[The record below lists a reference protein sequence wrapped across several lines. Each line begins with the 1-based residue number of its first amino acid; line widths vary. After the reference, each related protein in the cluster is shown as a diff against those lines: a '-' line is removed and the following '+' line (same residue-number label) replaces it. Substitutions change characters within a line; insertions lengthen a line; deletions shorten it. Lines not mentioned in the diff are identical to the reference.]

1 MERNINIVI
10 ADDNQNFLDCMEKI
24 LENVDEFKILGKA
37 KDGEQAISLV
47 KELKPDVFITDID
60 MPKYNGIDV
69 IKRVKEYS
77 VNIPNIYV
85 VSGGINEKERM
96 EVVRLG
102 VRKIFN
108 KPIDPK
114 LIIEEIKNGY
124 VSQEYVMMRNMYK
137 IEDNN
142 ITDRNN
148 TYAIP
153 EETNSNVKKGNVIG
167 KIIIPEID
175 MKSPIIKE
183 TTTEY
188 LKIAPTKYCGPD
200 VNEIRKFSYSRA

>member
-142 ITDRNN
+142 IVTRIMNK
-148 TYAIP
+148 IL
-153 EETNSNVKKGNVIG
+153 KK
-167 KIIIPEID
+167 
-175 MKSPIIKE
+175 
-183 TTTEY
+183 
-188 LKIAPTKYCGPD
+188 
-200 VNEIRKFSYSRA
+200 

>member
-24 LENVDEFKILGKA
+24 LENVAEFKILGKA

-69 IKRVKEYS
+69 IKIVKEYS

-142 ITDRNN
+142 IVTRIMNK
-148 TYAIP
+148 IL
-153 EETNSNVKKGNVIG
+153 KK
-167 KIIIPEID
+167 
-175 MKSPIIKE
+175 
-183 TTTEY
+183 
-188 LKIAPTKYCGPD
+188 
-200 VNEIRKFSYSRA
+200 

>member
-142 ITDRNN
+142 IVMRIINK
-148 TYAIP
+148 IL
-153 EETNSNVKKGNVIG
+153 KK
-167 KIIIPEID
+167 
-175 MKSPIIKE
+175 
-183 TTTEY
+183 
-188 LKIAPTKYCGPD
+188 
-200 VNEIRKFSYSRA
+200 

>member
-69 IKRVKEYS
+69 IKIVKEYS

-142 ITDRNN
+142 IVTRIMNK
-148 TYAIP
+148 IL
-153 EETNSNVKKGNVIG
+153 KK
-167 KIIIPEID
+167 
-175 MKSPIIKE
+175 
-183 TTTEY
+183 
-188 LKIAPTKYCGPD
+188 
-200 VNEIRKFSYSRA
+200 